1 MDAASDLV
9 QGLRAA
15 GYSVALDDFG
25 TGLATFDYLKRFTVD
40 YLKIDGSFIR
50 NLAGNPIDQEIV
62 SGIVRLARLMQV
74 GTVAE
79 YVSDLAIGRAAVS
92 AGVEALQG
100 YAISAPLPLAEALRW
115 CRTPE
120 ALAWGARLTLDVLE
134 PDAEI
139 AMIG

>member
-1 MDAASDLV
+1 MH
-9 QGLRAA
+9 
-15 GYSVALDDFG
+15 
-25 TGLATFDYLKRFTVD
+25 
-40 YLKIDGSFIR
+40 I
-50 NLAGNPIDQEIV
+50 
-62 SGIVRLARLMQV
+62 

-79 YVSDLAIGRAAVS
+79 YVSDLAIGRAAVL

-100 YAISAPLPLAEALRW
+100 YAISAPLPLAEALNG

-120 ALAWGARLTLDVLE
+120 ALVWGARLTLDLLE

>member
-1 MDAASDLV
+1 
-9 QGLRAA
+9 
-15 GYSVALDDFG
+15 
-25 TGLATFDYLKRFTVD
+25 
-40 YLKIDGSFIR
+40 
-50 NLAGNPIDQEIV
+50 
-62 SGIVRLARLMQV
+62 MQV